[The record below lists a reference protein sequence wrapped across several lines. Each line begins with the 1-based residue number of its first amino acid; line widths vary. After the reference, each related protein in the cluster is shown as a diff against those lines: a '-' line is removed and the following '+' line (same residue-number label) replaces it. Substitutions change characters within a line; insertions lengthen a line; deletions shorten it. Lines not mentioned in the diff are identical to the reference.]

1 MKIIIDSRMRKIE
14 KEYLSEYGELIEL
27 PYQSSVYD
35 EISSHPDIFFCKINN
50 KIFSAPNVEV
60 SKKIYCEAG
69 QDNVELEYPFDIR
82 YNVCQIGNSV
92 IHNFKYTDKK
102 ILNYAKE
109 QELKL
114 IQVQQ
119 GYSKCSICPTSDKSC
134 ITSDEGIYK
143 KLKQE
148 DIDVL
153 LVKENINLLD
163 KNGFKTKMKGFIGG
177 ATAVLKNKF
186 IVFGDSCKLSN
197 KDILQ
202 EHIQK
207 YNLELVDFKK
217 LEIVDYGGIVVIE

>member
-1 MKIIIDSRMRKIE
+1 M
-14 KEYLSEYGELIEL
+14 
-27 PYQSSVYD
+27 
-35 EISSHPDIFFCKINN
+35 
-50 KIFSAPNVEV
+50 
-60 SKKIYCEAG
+60 
-69 QDNVELEYPFDIR
+69 
-82 YNVCQIGNSV
+82 
-92 IHNFKYTDKK
+92 
-102 ILNYAKE
+102 
-109 QELKL
+109 
-114 IQVQQ
+114 
-119 GYSKCSICPTSDKSC
+119 
-134 ITSDEGIYK
+134 
-143 KLKQE
+143 
-148 DIDVL
+148 L